1 MRILCLIKQ
10 VPDSL
15 HVPMGSDLTLQ
26 REFTAQI
33 LNHADESAVELALRL
48 RDAHGGSVT
57 ALTMGPARAEG
68 TLRELVARGVDRAA
82 LLSSPACAGADTWA
96 TSSALCAA
104 VRALGDFDLVLFG
117 RRAADGETGQVGPMT
132 SALLGLPCISNVT
145 QARLEEGHVVA
156 DQLTEEGIFTWQ
168 ASLPAALTLC
178 EWSYPLRLPTLCGLS
193 RARSA
198 GIIRLTPEG
207 IGLRPDVC
215 GLRGSPTRV
224 IRVHAHTQ
232 GVRNPRWIC
241 ASEAAEVV
249 ARLLNTGPEESHENA
264 CLL

>member
-96 TSSALCAA
+96 TSFALCAA

-156 DQLTEEGIFTWQ
+156 DQLT
-168 ASLPAALTLC
+168 LC

-207 IGLRPDVC
+207 IGLRPNVC